1 MVGYIKTRQE
11 KNIIKKI
18 LNKIEIEEYENGN
31 KYTIPKFNKKLLEK
45 LKEDNIK
52 NIVVAKKDKEN
63 IEFLNN
69 IYSNNMNIIDGR
81 ILFKHLIPEI
91 IEYISNVCKINK
103 NDMQITILANDY
115 SQINIFYINELI
127 TEVKSVNIVTNNINR
142 FKQFADRLYNK
153 EAIVVPIMNN
163 KNKSLLNKKIILN
176 IDFSEE
182 QLKKYK
188 MNRKAIIINIENNI
202 EKVNRTF
209 TGVNINNYKLISKK
223 EESEFEENEI
233 YESYIIMNKIQ
244 DIRKIIIK
252 ENLQIK
258 SFIGNRGEIDISE
271 YEINTKSKI

>member
-69 IYSNNMNIIDGR
+69 IHSNNMNIIDGR

>member
-209 TGVNINNYKLISKK
+209 TGININNYKLISKK

-233 YESYIIMNKIQ
+233 DESYIIMNKIQ

>member
-52 NIVVAKKDKEN
+52 NIVVAKKDNEN

-202 EKVNRTF
+202 EKVKRTF

>member
-244 DIRKIIIK
+244 DIREIIIK

>member
-1 MVGYIKTRQE
+1 MVGYIKTRNE

-18 LNKIEIEEYENGN
+18 LNKIEIDEYENGK

-81 ILFKHLIPEI
+81 KLFKHLIPEI
-91 IEYISNVCKINK
+91 IEYLSKVCKINIK
-103 NDMQITILANDY
+103 DMQITILANDY
-115 SQINIFYINELI
+115 SQVNIFYINELI

-142 FKQFADRLYNK
+142 FKQFADKLYNK
-153 EAIVVPIMNN
+153 EAIVVPVMNN

-182 QLKKYK
+182 QLRKYK
-188 MNRKAIIINIENNI
+188 MNRKAIVINIENNI
-202 EKVNRTF
+202 KSFNRTF
-209 TGVNINNYKLISKK
+209 TGININNYKLISKK

-233 YESYIIMNKIQ
+233 YESYIIMHKIQ

-252 ENLQIK
+252 KNLQIE
-258 SFIGNRGEIDISE
+258 SFIGNRGKIDISE
-271 YEINTKSKI
+271 YDLNTKSKI

>member
-69 IYSNNMNIIDGR
+69 IYSNNMNIIDGK

-233 YESYIIMNKIQ
+233 DESYIIMNKIQ

>member
-153 EAIVVPIMNN
+153 EAIVVTIMNN

>member
-209 TGVNINNYKLISKK
+209 TGVNINNYKFISNK

>member
-188 MNRKAIIINIENNI
+188 MNRKAIIINIENDI
-202 EKVNRTF
+202 EKVKRTF

>member
-1 MVGYIKTRQE
+1 MVGYIKTRQK

-202 EKVNRTF
+202 EKVKRTF

>member
-69 IYSNNMNIIDGR
+69 IYSNNMNIIDGK

-103 NDMQITILANDY
+103 NEMQITILANDY

-209 TGVNINNYKLISKK
+209 TGININNYKLISKK

-233 YESYIIMNKIQ
+233 DESYIIMNKIQ

>member
-52 NIVVAKKDKEN
+52 NIVVAKKDNEN

-127 TEVKSVNIVTNNINR
+127 KEVKSVNIVTNNINR

-163 KNKSLLNKKIILN
+163 KNKSLLNKKIIFRN
-176 IDFSEE
+176 
-182 QLKKYK
+182 
-188 MNRKAIIINIENNI
+188 IIN
-202 EKVNRTF
+202 
-209 TGVNINNYKLISKK
+209 LLS
-223 EESEFEENEI
+223 
-233 YESYIIMNKIQ
+233 
-244 DIRKIIIK
+244 
-252 ENLQIK
+252 
-258 SFIGNRGEIDISE
+258 
-271 YEINTKSKI
+271 

>member
-202 EKVNRTF
+202 EKVKRTF

-258 SFIGNRGEIDISE
+258 SFIGNRGEINISE

>member
-69 IYSNNMNIIDGR
+69 IYSNNMNIIDGK

-209 TGVNINNYKLISKK
+209 TGININNYKLISKK

>member
-18 LNKIEIEEYENGN
+18 QNKIEIEEYENGN
-31 KYTIPKFNKKLLEK
+31 KYTILKFNKKLLEK

-202 EKVNRTF
+202 EKVERTF
-209 TGVNINNYKLISKK
+209 TGLNINNYKLISKK

>member
-209 TGVNINNYKLISKK
+209 TGVNINNYKVISKK

>member
-115 SQINIFYINELI
+115 LQINIFYINELI

>member
-69 IYSNNMNIIDGR
+69 IYSNNMNIIDGK

-209 TGVNINNYKLISKK
+209 TGININNYKLISKK

-233 YESYIIMNKIQ
+233 DESYIIMNKIQ
-244 DIRKIIIK
+244 DIREIIIK

>member
-1 MVGYIKTRQE
+1 M
-11 KNIIKKI
+11 
-18 LNKIEIEEYENGN
+18 
-31 KYTIPKFNKKLLEK
+31 EK

>member
-202 EKVNRTF
+202 EKVKRTF

>member
-127 TEVKSVNIVTNNINR
+127 TEVKGVNIVTNNINR

-209 TGVNINNYKLISKK
+209 TGININNYKLISKK

>member
-127 TEVKSVNIVTNNINR
+127 TEVKRVNIVTNNINR

-202 EKVNRTF
+202 EKVKRTF

>member
-202 EKVNRTF
+202 EKVKRTF

-233 YESYIIMNKIQ
+233 DESYIIMNKIQ

>member
-69 IYSNNMNIIDGR
+69 IYSNNMNIIDGK

-209 TGVNINNYKLISKK
+209 TGININNYKLISKK

-233 YESYIIMNKIQ
+233 DESYIIMNKIQ

>member
-69 IYSNNMNIIDGR
+69 IYSNNMNIIDGK

>member
-233 YESYIIMNKIQ
+233 DESYIIMNKIQ

>member
-271 YEINTKSKI
+271 YEIYTKSKI

>member
-63 IEFLNN
+63 IEFLNKIN
-69 IYSNNMNIIDGR
+69 SNNMNIIDGR
-81 ILFKHLIPEI
+81 ILYKHLIPEI

-202 EKVNRTF
+202 EKVKRTF

-244 DIRKIIIK
+244 DIRNIIIK

>member
-1 MVGYIKTRQE
+1 MVGYIKTRHE

-69 IYSNNMNIIDGR
+69 IYSNNMNIIDGK

-209 TGVNINNYKLISKK
+209 TGININNYKLISKK

>member
-202 EKVNRTF
+202 EKVKRTF

-223 EESEFEENEI
+223 EESEFEENEF

>member
-69 IYSNNMNIIDGR
+69 IYSNNMNIIDGK

-142 FKQFADRLYNK
+142 FKQFENRLYNK

-209 TGVNINNYKLISKK
+209 TGININNYKLISKK

-233 YESYIIMNKIQ
+233 DESYIIMNKIQ

>member
-1 MVGYIKTRQE
+1 M
-11 KNIIKKI
+11 
-18 LNKIEIEEYENGN
+18 
-31 KYTIPKFNKKLLEK
+31 EK

-69 IYSNNMNIIDGR
+69 IYSNNMNIIDGK

-209 TGVNINNYKLISKK
+209 TGININNYKLISKK

-233 YESYIIMNKIQ
+233 DESYIIMNKIQ

>member
-69 IYSNNMNIIDGR
+69 IYSNNMNIIDGK

-209 TGVNINNYKLISKK
+209 TGININNYKLISKK
-223 EESEFEENEI
+223 EESEFEENE
-233 YESYIIMNKIQ
+233 IQ

>member
-69 IYSNNMNIIDGR
+69 IYSNNMNIIDGK

-202 EKVNRTF
+202 EKVKRTF

>member
-182 QLKKYK
+182 QFKKYK

>member
-31 KYTIPKFNKKLLEK
+31 KYTIPKVNKKLLEK